1 MVQLARPSVQSLFI
15 QTQHNGQPLASAT
28 GFIVQ
33 SRYGPLLLTNRHV
46 LTGRH
51 QNTGEPL
58 TPQGLAPT
66 EVVIIHNRK
75 DAVGQ
80 WLARMEPLFDGPV
93 KRWFE
98 HPSLGDRMDVAA
110 LRLTSLQD
118 VSVFPYDIAEP
129 AAGSSLM
136 LGPTDPVSIIGFPF
150 GHVEG
155 GDMLPSWAA
164 GFLASEPVQNFAGL
178 PIQLVDCR
186 STSGQSGAPVI
197 AFRSG
202 GEQLM
207 EDGNWVS
214 FDGPVMRFV
223 GLYGGRVSANS
234 DLGVVWKASAIRELV
249 ESV

>member
-1 MVQLARPSVQSLFI
+1 MVQLARPSVQSLYI
-15 QTQHNGQPLASAT
+15 QTQHNGQPLSSAT

-33 SRYGPLLLTNRHV
+33 SRYGPLLLTNRNV
-46 LTGRH
+46 LTGRD
-51 QNTGEPL
+51 QNTGQPL
-58 TPQGLAPT
+58 APSGQTPT

-80 WLARMEPLFDGPV
+80 WLARMEPLYDGPV

-98 HPSLGDRMDVAA
+98 HPALGERMDVAA
-110 LRLTSLQD
+110 LRLTALQD
-118 VSVFPYDIAEP
+118 VSVYPYDLAEP
-129 AAGSSLM
+129 AAGSGLM

-155 GDMLPSWAA
+155 GDMLPSWAT

-186 STSGQSGAPVI
+186 STSGQAGAPVV
-197 AFRSG
+197 AYRSG
-202 GEQLM
+202 GELLM
-207 EDGNWVS
+207 EDGNWAN

-249 ESV
+249 DAV